1 MAQVPERNQQW
12 KPESNLQVQAP
23 SSCPTL
29 PSLMLLTGTQNDRV
43 QGSLNGFV
51 SEQILLAISGLWEP
65 QQHLPG
71 CQPVLSQSAP
81 KSMVAELAVL
91 RINYCSF
98 RFNYQMACSRRL
110 IFLHV
115 STSVQGPSRT
125 LSVSAQWPPSTGGGK
140 LLGQSGGS

>member
-12 KPESNLQVQAP
+12 KPESNLHVQAP

-29 PSLMLLTGTQNDRV
+29 PSLMLTGTQNDRV
-43 QGSLNGFV
+43 QRSLNGFM
-51 SEQILLAISGLWEP
+51 SEQILRAISGLWEP

-71 CQPVLSQSAP
+71 CQAVLSQSAP
-81 KSMVAELAVL
+81 KSMVAELSVL

-115 STSVQGPSRT
+115 STSVLGPSRT
-125 LSVSAQWPPSTGGGK
+125 LSVSAQWPPSAGGGK
-140 LLGQSGGS
+140 LLVGSGGG